1 MRIVMDEKMVKRNQK
16 VAQYTSL
23 ASLVILVIGLIV
35 SFTNPEQIII
45 SFGALLLGFL
55 LSQVGIFYGNRW
67 GKSPRADEILNDEL
81 KGLDERYIIYH
92 YCTPVPHLL
101 VGPAGVWVLAPYSQ
115 AGKIEYDAAKGRW
128 SHRGGNW
135 HLKVFGQEGLGRPD
149 RDAKIT
155 LQDVNK
161 YLHDL
166 AGDDPRRPEA
176 QLALIFT
183 NAKAEV
189 QSQETPLVAMPVA
202 KLKDFI
208 RRKAKEVN
216 FPADTQTWL
225 EEELP

>member
-1 MRIVMDEKMVKRNQK
+1 MRIVMDEKMVSRNQK
-16 VAQYTSL
+16 IARYTMIASL
-23 ASLVILVIGLIV
+23 AILVIGLII

-55 LSQVGIFYGNRW
+55 MSQIALFYGNRW
-67 GKSPRADEILNDEL
+67 GKSPRPDEILNDEL
-81 KGLDERYIIYH
+81 KGLDERYILYH

-101 VGPAGVWVLAPYSQ
+101 VGPAGIWVLAPYSQ
-115 AGKIEYDAAKGRW
+115 AGKIEYDANKDRW
-128 SHRGGNW
+128 TQQGGNW
-135 HLKVFGQEGLGRPD
+135 YLKVFGQEGLGRPE

-155 LQDVNK
+155 LQDIHK

-166 AGDDPRRPEA
+166 VGDDPRLPQA
-176 QLALIFT
+176 QIALIFT
-183 NAKAEV
+183 NDKAEI
-189 QSQETPLVAMPVA
+189 QSQEAPLAAMPVS

-216 FPADTQTWL
+216 FSADAQTWL